1 MADLSVLCKA
11 GGGDVARLE
20 QTWEVS
26 CQAFDLAKRRVFS
39 QLC

>member
-1 MADLSVLCKA
+1 MVDLSVLCKA
-11 GGGDVARLE
+11 GGGDTARLE

-26 CQAFDLAKRRVFS
+26 CQVFDLTKRRVFS